1 MKDLYRELEL
11 QPNATLEEIKE
22 SYRRLAKEYHPDKLH
37 PDTPVKA
44 RQYIE
49 EKFKSIQEAYSILS
63 DPVKRKAYE
72 SQRLSQTSSTKGS
85 GHGQDL
91 KAERSYSTQDGNPWP
106 FDFDKIKEAAE
117 EIERRK
123 KNIEANYNQKIEQV
137 KSELKKN
144 LIAIGV
150 REEDARIDYRFITK
164 DDNIQSCLT
173 FLLLGVLAL
182 SIGWELVG
190 VILILFS
197 FLAGWSAVLDSKY
210 SKDQVERAKKLQGEA
225 TSAIA
230 QMEKDRDSELSQLQ
244 LYCRSRIDHF
254 KTVPIESISPDFI
267 SGLSEED
274 QLFLLTAIKER
285 ADAES
290 LEENLKIAAG
300 VAVGIGILAALFGLG
315 GGFHPF

>member
-1 MKDLYRELEL
+1 M
-11 QPNATLEEIKE
+11 
-22 SYRRLAKEYHPDKLH
+22 
-37 PDTPVKA
+37 
-44 RQYIE
+44 
-49 EKFKSIQEAYSILS
+49 
-63 DPVKRKAYE
+63 KRKAYD
-72 SQRLSQTSSTKGS
+72 SQRLSQTSPTKGS
-85 GHGQDL
+85 GYDQDL
-91 KAERSYSTQDGNPWP
+91 KAERGYSTQDGKPWP

-190 VILILFS
+190 VILILLS
-197 FLAGWSAVLDSKY
+197 FLAGWSAVLDSKYSKDKY

-274 QLFLLTAIKER
+274 QLFLLTAMKEK
-285 ADAES
+285 ADAKS

>member
-1 MKDLYRELEL
+1 
-11 QPNATLEEIKE
+11 
-22 SYRRLAKEYHPDKLH
+22 
-37 PDTPVKA
+37 
-44 RQYIE
+44 
-49 EKFKSIQEAYSILS
+49 
-63 DPVKRKAYE
+63 VKRKAYD

-123 KNIEANYNQKIEQV
+123 KNIEANYNQRVEQV
-137 KSELKKN
+137 KSELRRN
-144 LIAIGV
+144 LISIGIKQ
-150 REEDARIDYRFITK
+150 EEAKIDHTFATK
-164 DDNIQSCLT
+164 SDTI
-173 FLLLGVLAL
+173 LGAL
-182 SIGWELVG
+182 SLLVLSLFIGALSSSIGLVFFLIS
-190 VILILFS
+190 VISLFMAI
-197 FLAGWSAVLDSKY
+197 FDKGY
-210 SKDQVERAKKLQGEA
+210 SNSQVESAKKLQEEA

-290 LEENLKIAAG
+290 LKENLKIAAG

-315 GGFHPF
+315 GGFYPF